1 MRKLARYLKLYKKQ
15 VVFGPFFKWLEA
27 VFELIVPLC
36 MARIID
42 VGVAAGDKGYVLRMG
57 GVIVLLGVVGL
68 ASSLT
73 CQYFASVASQGV
85 GTALRRDLFR
95 KINSLSQAE
104 LDRIGTPSLITR
116 MVGDVNQLQ
125 LAVAMLIRLVVRAPF
140 LAVGATVMAL
150 LIDWKLSLIFLAAMP
165 LIALAL
171 YIVMSRSVPYYKKM
185 QKQLD
190 RVSLVT
196 RENLAG
202 VRVIRA
208 FGAGE
213 REKRRFDEAAG
224 DYRDTT
230 VAVGR
235 ISALL
240 NPAIAVIANLAIVA
254 IIWFGGVKV
263 DAGGLSQGEIIALVN
278 YMTQIMLAMVVVANL
293 VVIFTRASASAA
305 RVNEIF
311 DMQSSVADP
320 QAPAPAPVPGA
331 PAVEFEQ
338 VSFAYPGIS
347 ETALAGLD
355 FRIAPGETFGI
366 IGPTGSGKSTLVAL
380 LLRFYDVTAG
390 SVRVGGVD
398 VRDYPQ
404 KQLRSK
410 IGYVPQRAVLFSGT
424 LRDNLKWNAPDADDA
439 QIWAALDTAQAS
451 EFVSRLRDGLDTQ
464 VEQGGLNFSGG
475 QRQRL
480 TIARALVRKPDILIL
495 DDSASALDFATDAA
509 LRKAL
514 AHLPWKPTVVL
525 ISQRVSSIRHADQI
539 LVLDRGLA
547 VGLGTHDELMRSCD
561 VYREIALS
569 QLSAAELAEG
579 GKTE

>member
-240 NPAIAVIANLAIVA
+240 NPAIAVR
-254 IIWFGGVKV
+254 FGWAK
-263 DAGGLSQGEIIALVN
+263 
-278 YMTQIMLAMVVVANL
+278 
-293 VVIFTRASASAA
+293 
-305 RVNEIF
+305 
-311 DMQSSVADP
+311 
-320 QAPAPAPVPGA
+320 
-331 PAVEFEQ
+331 
-338 VSFAYPGIS
+338 
-347 ETALAGLD
+347 
-355 FRIAPGETFGI
+355 FRPF
-366 IGPTGSGKSTLVAL
+366 
-380 LLRFYDVTAG
+380 
-390 SVRVGGVD
+390 
-398 VRDYPQ
+398 
-404 KQLRSK
+404 
-410 IGYVPQRAVLFSGT
+410 
-424 LRDNLKWNAPDADDA
+424 
-439 QIWAALDTAQAS
+439 
-451 EFVSRLRDGLDTQ
+451 
-464 VEQGGLNFSGG
+464 
-475 QRQRL
+475 
-480 TIARALVRKPDILIL
+480 
-495 DDSASALDFATDAA
+495 
-509 LRKAL
+509 
-514 AHLPWKPTVVL
+514 
-525 ISQRVSSIRHADQI
+525 
-539 LVLDRGLA
+539 
-547 VGLGTHDELMRSCD
+547 
-561 VYREIALS
+561 
-569 QLSAAELAEG
+569 
-579 GKTE
+579 

>member
-104 LDRIGTPSLITR
+104 LDRIGELVREVTGELPSAVQKT
-116 MVGDVNQLQ
+116 GDLGDGV
-125 LAVAMLIRLVVRAPF
+125 IIKPHHIDS
-140 LAVGATVMAL
+140 VGATVMAL

-213 REKRRFDEAAG
+213 REKRRFDEAAI
-224 DYRDTT
+224 R
-230 VAVGR
+230 R
-235 ISALL
+235 SPSAESR
-240 NPAIAVIANLAIVA
+240 PC
-254 IIWFGGVKV
+254 
-263 DAGGLSQGEIIALVN
+263 
-278 YMTQIMLAMVVVANL
+278 
-293 VVIFTRASASAA
+293 
-305 RVNEIF
+305 
-311 DMQSSVADP
+311 
-320 QAPAPAPVPGA
+320 
-331 PAVEFEQ
+331 
-338 VSFAYPGIS
+338 
-347 ETALAGLD
+347 
-355 FRIAPGETFGI
+355 
-366 IGPTGSGKSTLVAL
+366 STPP
-380 LLRFYDVTAG
+380 
-390 SVRVGGVD
+390 S
-398 VRDYPQ
+398 P
-404 KQLRSK
+404 
-410 IGYVPQRAVLFSGT
+410 
-424 LRDNLKWNAPDADDA
+424 
-439 QIWAALDTAQAS
+439 
-451 EFVSRLRDGLDTQ
+451 
-464 VEQGGLNFSGG
+464 
-475 QRQRL
+475 
-480 TIARALVRKPDILIL
+480 
-495 DDSASALDFATDAA
+495 
-509 LRKAL
+509 
-514 AHLPWKPTVVL
+514 
-525 ISQRVSSIRHADQI
+525 
-539 LVLDRGLA
+539 
-547 VGLGTHDELMRSCD
+547 
-561 VYREIALS
+561 
-569 QLSAAELAEG
+569 
-579 GKTE
+579 

>member
-398 VRDYPQ
+398 VRYPQ

-480 TIARALVRKPDILIL
+480 TIARALVGDPEILIL
-495 DDSASALDFATDAA
+495 DDSASALDFATEAA
-509 LRKAL
+509 LRRAL
-514 AHLPWKPTVVL
+514 RERRGRGATIL
-525 ISQRVSSIRHADQI
+525 ISQRLHTIRGADQI
-539 LVLDRGLA
+539 LVLDDGA
-547 VGLGTHDELMRSCD
+547 VCGLGDHDTLYETCPA
-561 VYREIALS
+561 YREICQT
-569 QLSAAELAEG
+569 QLE
-579 GKTE
+579 TEEAGA

>member
-1 MRKLARYLKLYKKQ
+1 M
-15 VVFGPFFKWLEA
+15 
-27 VFELIVPLC
+27 
-36 MARIID
+36 
-42 VGVAAGDKGYVLRMG
+42 
-57 GVIVLLGVVGL
+57 
-68 ASSLT
+68 
-73 CQYFASVASQGV
+73 

-125 LAVAMLIRLVVRAPF
+125 LAVAMLIRLVVRA
-140 LAVGATVMAL
+140 LSRRGRDGDGAADQL
-150 LIDWKLSLIFLAAMP
+150 EASLIFLAAMP

-171 YIVMSRSVPYYKKM
+171 YIVMSRSVPYYK
-185 QKQLD
+185 
-190 RVSLVT
+190 RCRSSST
-196 RENLAG
+196 ACRSSRARIWPASASSAPLAQ
-202 VRVIRA
+202 
-208 FGAGE
+208 GE

-390 SVRVGGVD
+390 SVRVGG
-398 VRDYPQ
+398 R
-404 KQLRSK
+404 
-410 IGYVPQRAVLFSGT
+410 GRA
-424 LRDNLKWNAPDADDA
+424 R
-439 QIWAALDTAQAS
+439 
-451 EFVSRLRDGLDTQ
+451 
-464 VEQGGLNFSGG
+464 
-475 QRQRL
+475 
-480 TIARALVRKPDILIL
+480 
-495 DDSASALDFATDAA
+495 
-509 LRKAL
+509 
-514 AHLPWKPTVVL
+514 
-525 ISQRVSSIRHADQI
+525 
-539 LVLDRGLA
+539 
-547 VGLGTHDELMRSCD
+547 
-561 VYREIALS
+561 
-569 QLSAAELAEG
+569 LSAKAAPQQNRVCAAAPSCSRARCG
-579 GKTE
+579 TI

>member
-15 VVFGPFFKWLEA
+15 VIFGPIFKWLEA

-36 MARIID
+36 MAQIID
-42 VGVAAGDKGYVLRMG
+42 VGVAAGDRGYVLRMG

-85 GTALRRDLFR
+85 GTALRRDLFQ
-95 KINSLSQAE
+95 KINSLSHAE
-104 LDRIGTPSLITR
+104 LDRVGVPSLITR

-140 LAVGATVMAL
+140 LAVGATVMAM
-150 LIDWKLSLIFLAAMP
+150 LIDWKLSLIFLIAMP

-171 YIVMSRSVPYYKKM
+171 YLVMSRSVPYYKKM

-190 RVSLVT
+190 RVSLIT

-208 FGAGE
+208 FGAGD
-213 REKRRFDEAAG
+213 REKRRFDAAA
-224 DYRDTT
+224 DEYRDTT
-230 VAVGR
+230 VAVGK

-278 YMTQIMLAMVVVANL
+278 YMMQIMLAMVVVANL

-311 DMQSSVADP
+311 ELQSSVTDP
-320 QAPAPAPVPGA
+320 QSSTPAPQSGA
-331 PAVEFEQ
+331 PAVAFEQ
-338 VSFAYPGIS
+338 VSFAYPGTS

-380 LLRFYDVTAG
+380 LLRFYDVTSG
-390 SVRVGGVD
+390 CVRVDGVD

-404 KQLRSK
+404 KQLRGR

-424 LRDNLKWNAPDADDA
+424 LRDNLKWRVPDATDE
-439 QIWAALDTAQAS
+439 QIWAALDMAQAS

-480 TIARALVRKPDILIL
+480 TIARALVGDPEILIL
-495 DDSASALDFATDAA
+495 DDSASALDFATEAA
-509 LRKAL
+509 LRRAL
-514 AHLPWKPTVVL
+514 RERRGRGATIL
-525 ISQRVSSIRHADQI
+525 ISQRLHTIRGADQI
-539 LVLDRGLA
+539 LVLDDGA
-547 VGLGTHDELMRSCD
+547 VCGLGDHDTLYATCPA
-561 VYREIALS
+561 YREICQT
-569 QLSAAELAEG
+569 QLE
-579 GKTE
+579 TEEAGA